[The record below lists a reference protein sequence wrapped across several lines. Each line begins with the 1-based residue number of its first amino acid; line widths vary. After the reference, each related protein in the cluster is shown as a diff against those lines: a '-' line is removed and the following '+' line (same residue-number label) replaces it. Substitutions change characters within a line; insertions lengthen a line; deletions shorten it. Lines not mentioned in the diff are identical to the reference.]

1 MSVEAVIIFPL
12 LMWAYAAMF
21 VYWDAF
27 KSQNINLK
35 ATYTIA
41 DLISRYECPLLQ
53 ADIDGMNSVYSYL
66 IRSDLGNDI
75 RVTVVSMGV
84 ADDGV
89 TPELD
94 LEWSEGTGDLL
105 GYDNIDHIQ
114 GKLPIMAN
122 GDQLILVDSV
132 MNWEPPLTFALIDL
146 GLGDM
151 TFGNSVFTAPRFVP
165 QVLFDQPCV

>member
-41 DLISRYECPLLQ
+41 DLISRYECPIMN
-53 ADIDGMNSVYSYL
+53 ADIEGMNSVYSYL
-66 IRSDLGNDI
+66 IRSDNGNDI
-75 RVTVVSMGV
+75 RVSVVSMGV

-94 LEWSEGTGDLL
+94 LEWSYATGVMTK
-105 GYDNIDHIQ
+105 YDNLDNVQ
-114 GKLPIMAN
+114 GKLPIMAT
-122 GDQLILVDSV
+122 GDQLILVDST

-146 GLGDM
+146 GLGNM
-151 TFGNSVFTAPRFVP
+151 TFGNSVFTAPRFIP
-165 QVLFDQPCV
+165 QVLHEEPCS